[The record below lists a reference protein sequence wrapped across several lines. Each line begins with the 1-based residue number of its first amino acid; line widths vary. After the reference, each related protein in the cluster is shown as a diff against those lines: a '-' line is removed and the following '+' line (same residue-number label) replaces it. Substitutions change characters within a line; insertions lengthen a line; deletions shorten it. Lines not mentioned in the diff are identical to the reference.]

1 MLGYKKKER
10 GFMTQKIANLIKVL
24 ESQERTGIIAP
35 GTKDKLMETLAHL
48 VRLEEEKAFG
58 GKSC

>member
-1 MLGYKKKER
+1 MNIQQLK
-10 GFMTQKIANLIKVL
+10 NLLITL

-35 GTKDKLMETLAHL
+35 GTKDQLTETIAHL

-58 GKSC
+58 VKSC